1 MTHIASVGSMN
12 GTIVSRLRID
22 MAAHRKPDAYNI
34 WEKEEFLS

>member
-22 MAAHRKPDAYNI
+22 IAALETEAYNI